1 MSMDLKDIEVIN
13 ANGLVLGRLSTAIAK
28 MLLSGKRIAVIN
40 AEKIIITGDRKV
52 ITNRYYVRRNL
63 LEKENPEH
71 SPKWSRRPDF
81 LVKRIVRG
89 MLPYKKP
96 RGKTAYKGLYVF
108 IGIPDELKKVK
119 PIDIK
124 VKSIKDIYTKYVTIS
139 EVSKSLGYK
148 TG

>member
-1 MSMDLKDIEVIN
+1 MEVIN
-13 ANGLVLGRLSTAIAK
+13 ASGLVLGRLCTTVAK
-28 MLLSGKRIAVIN
+28 MLLSGKRIAVVN
-40 AEKIIITGDRKV
+40 AEKVIITGDRKV
-52 ITNRYYVRRNL
+52 IVSRYFVRRNL

-81 LVKRIVRG
+81 LVKRIIRG

-124 VKSIKDIYTKYVTIS
+124 VKSIKDIYIKYTTID

-148 TG
+148 TR